1 MFSYLLPVALKY
13 INDKRDIQRR
23 NRERL
28 KQSERNE
35 AKYIND
41 FNRDIVKWHNDN
53 TNRDIEVDNKWQD
66 VLGKIA
72 SDDLKLWAGISKGG
86 LATQQAYAAM
96 MSVGATEQTG
106 ARSGTTTNRREA
118 VLKYAGRMNEISSQL
133 SLARDNAALNK
144 TTWGQE
150 FTRFTQASQIKNI
163 EGRPM
168 PGTPPPS
175 IPLENEPDLL
185 TGLILPLAGKYIGYQ
200 ADQDEYSS
208 PYTDQEMRPNSL
220 ASSYTSGVSTSTGN
234 VVDIS
239 NASSSE
245 FDFGSVGGEFV
256 NDYFRKRSK
265 NQASDLLGSSFQL
278 LAK

>member
-118 VLKYAGRMNEISSQL
+118 VLKYAGKMNEISSKL

>member
-13 INDKRDIQRR
+13 INEKRDIQRR